1 MSVNYLQK
9 QIGGDN
15 ISFEI
20 TRDSLYR
27 HFEENMAN
35 KMLFR
40 VDCDTE
46 DLWNLYMDSL
56 PKEINPIYRERKV
69 HDCSTCHSFFRHA
82 ANMVAVDEDTYEL
95 TTLFDCVPHKDYEG
109 VFEALSEF
117 IKEHEIADVFKVDM
131 KTVGHKFD
139 REQL

>member
-35 KMLFR
+35 EMLFR

-56 PKEINPIYRERKV
+56 P
-69 HDCSTCHSFFRHA
+69 
-82 ANMVAVDEDTYEL
+82 
-95 TTLFDCVPHKDYEG
+95 
-109 VFEALSEF
+109 
-117 IKEHEIADVFKVDM
+117 
-131 KTVGHKFD
+131 
-139 REQL
+139 

>member
-35 KMLFR
+35 EMLFR
-40 VDCDTE
+40 VDCDTKYLE
-46 DLWNLYMDSL
+46 SIHGFPSRSNQSNL
-56 PKEINPIYRERKV
+56 P
-69 HDCSTCHSFFRHA
+69 
-82 ANMVAVDEDTYEL
+82 
-95 TTLFDCVPHKDYEG
+95 
-109 VFEALSEF
+109 
-117 IKEHEIADVFKVDM
+117 
-131 KTVGHKFD
+131 
-139 REQL
+139 